1 MVERKGE
8 RNVID
13 LERKSKYLWHR
24 LTKTDLQGVGAV
36 DAEMLKRHLVLKGF
50 DLSRKIER
58 ITDIDSLY
66 YKQERA

>member
-1 MVERKGE
+1 MIGDTTF
-8 RNVID
+8 D
-13 LERKSKYLWHR
+13 LNRQSKYLWHR

-36 DAEMLKRHLVLKGF
+36 DSEMLKRHLVLKGF

-58 ITDIDSLY
+58 ITDIDSVY